1 MAISQ
6 TQFSSS
12 SPRST
17 RSSFNA
23 PADSMGS
30 SMAAKSG
37 RDSGASTIGSMGN
50 PMAMRTGNISG
61 FGGGGVGAAFKR

>member
-1 MAISQ
+1 
-6 TQFSSS
+6 
-12 SPRST
+12 
-17 RSSFNA
+17 
-23 PADSMGS
+23 
-30 SMAAKSG
+30 MAAKSG

>member
-12 SPRST
+12 SP

-37 RDSGASTIGSMGN
+37 RDSGASTIGSMGS
-50 PMAMRTGNISG
+50 PMAMRTGGISG
-61 FGGGGVGAAFKR
+61 FGGGGVGAAFKRQL